1 MSIKRRLP
9 ALLCSFALTISL
21 AAPALAYTDVAEG
34 AWYNKD
40 VQTVT
45 DRGLM
50 TGVATDRFYPEG
62 TVTRA
67 TVITVLWRLE
77 GSPDVTVNSL
87 FSDIPGSNWA
97 YTAAAWAKA
106 VGIAAGYSDGTF
118 GPEDSVTRE
127 QLAVFLYRY
136 ALYKGQPIAAGVV
149 DLYGD
154 SRYIHSWALTGV
166 KHALG
171 AGLMTGDGKNL
182 SPLGLASRAQLATV
196 LINLLSPAQG

>member
-1 MSIKRRLP
+1 MKMRKKLL
-9 ALLCSFALTISL
+9 ALLCSAAL
-21 AAPALAYTDVAEG
+21 AAALAVPALGYTDVAEG
-34 AWYNKD
+34 AWYREE
-40 VQTVT
+40 VQTAT
-45 DRGLM
+45 DQGLM
-50 TGVATDRFYPEG
+50 TGVTADRFDPEG

-77 GSPDVTVNSL
+77 GSPDVTVESV
-87 FSDIPGSNWA
+87 FPDIPVNNWA

-118 GPEDSVTRE
+118 APGDSVTRE

-136 ALYKGQPIAAGVV
+136 ALYKGQPIAQGVV
-149 DLYGD
+149 DLYDD
-154 SRYIHSWALTGV
+154 SLYIHSWALTGM

-171 AGLMTGDGKNL
+171 AGLMTGSGNRL

-196 LINLLSPAQG
+196 LVNLLAPAQG